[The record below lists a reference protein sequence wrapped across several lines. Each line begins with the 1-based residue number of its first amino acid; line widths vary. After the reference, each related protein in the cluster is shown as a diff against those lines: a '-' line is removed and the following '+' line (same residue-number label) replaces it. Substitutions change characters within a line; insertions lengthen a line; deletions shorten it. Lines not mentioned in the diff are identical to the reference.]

1 MAAGAGAVPGLT
13 AASLPLHSA
22 VWEDQA
28 PVLSSL
34 LVAQPVVGL
43 EARDTHGRTP
53 LMLAV
58 SILQSFMGASFN
70 WSPPPEFAK
79 YKITS

>member
-1 MAAGAGAVPGLT
+1 MLT

-34 LVAQPVVGL
+34 LVTQPVVGL

-58 SILQSFMGASFN
+58 SILH
-70 WSPPPEFAK
+70 
-79 YKITS
+79 